1 MVQSFR
7 PNWRPS
13 GECRLKNC
21 DSVKYRSLT
30 VEYGTERRYAKP
42 RRFCFG
48 RRASHTSLCAEL
60 GADESRVSLL
70 SVEFRRGDEVA
81 TGAVL
86 LLATVSTLSTVLSLA
101 AVRDTRAAT
110 IDTYD
115 FTQGGYVGIMEPF
128 FIGAMTGRFTGAV
141 EANGFIELADLS
153 SLTVSVAFTF
163 ELGMHS
169 TVTFDGPVTFFS
181 FDTAGGSS
189 SLALATADG
198 VGATACVGAAAS
210 FGFPGCGSGGV
221 NGSIFGGAITSRPRT
236 FRW

>member
-1 MVQSFR
+1 MRAASHYSRSSFVVATR
-7 PNWRPS
+7 W
-13 GECRLKNC
+13 
-21 DSVKYRSLT
+21 
-30 VEYGTERRYAKP
+30 
-42 RRFCFG
+42 
-48 RRASHTSLCAEL
+48 RRA
-60 GADESRVSLL
+60 L
-70 SVEFRRGDEVA
+70 SF
-81 TGAVL
+81 
-86 LLATVSTLSTVLSLA
+86 ATVSTLSTVLSLA

-221 NGSIFGGAITSRPRT
+221 NGSIFGGAITFATQDIPVVTLVSSVTSDVPEPSTWAMMLIGFAGLGVLGWRASRKAAT
-236 FRW
+236 AA